1 MTSQS
6 AKVRA
11 EPKWRRMTSSD
22 RREQLLEVTGE
33 LICKHGLNSF
43 TMETLALKAGVSKPL
58 VYKYFSTRLALL
70 QALLLREYTRRDQR
84 LERDVS
90 EADSFPEVL
99 RLLVADDFDRFSG
112 RDLIRTLRGQSDVEE
127 VLKPVIQKSGDK
139 FGDLLV
145 SLFLRQYHLEPAVAR
160 RVLRMTSGASI
171 EAAQRYTVHGGD
183 RDAHIEETVQYAL
196 GGINA
201 FVGRAKNG

>member
-1 MTSQS
+1 MTTQS

-33 LICKHGLNSF
+33 LICEHGLNSF

-70 QALLLREYTRRDQR
+70 QALLLREYTRRYER

-90 EADSFPEVL
+90 QADSFLDVL

-112 RDLIRTLRGQSDVEE
+112 RDLIRTLRGQSDVDEILE
-127 VLKPVIQKSGDK
+127 PVIQKSGDS
-139 FGDLLV
+139 FGDLIV
-145 SLFLRQYHLEPAVAR
+145 SLFLRQYNLEPTVAR

-183 RDAHIEETVQYAL
+183 RDAHIDETIQYVV
-196 GGINA
+196 GGIRA
-201 FVGRAKNG
+201 FVNNSNN